1 MRFMILV
8 KATKDSEAG
17 APPSQ
22 ELLEAMMTSDL
33 RFVTLVEQIGKSRQF
48 REARGKNITSTP

>member
-17 APPSQ
+17 VMPDEGLMATMADEVRQLFELEDFAPG
-22 ELLEAMMTSDL
+22 EAVE
-33 RFVTLVEQIGKSRQF
+33 RFKEMGVGTR
-48 REARGKNITSTP
+48 